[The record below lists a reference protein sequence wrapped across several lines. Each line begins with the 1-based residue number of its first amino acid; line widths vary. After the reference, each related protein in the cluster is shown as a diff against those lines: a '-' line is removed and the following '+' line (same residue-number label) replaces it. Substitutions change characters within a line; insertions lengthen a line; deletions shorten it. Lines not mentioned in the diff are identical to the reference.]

1 LNKLAVFIVDSAGKL
16 STAHTIILQRSVL
29 ITRSQR
35 WERTKQVF
43 HSTVPLHHSPHPKE
57 VN

>member
-1 LNKLAVFIVDSAGKL
+1 LSFARIGKL